1 MRVMASDRVRGTV
14 RSIRN
19 GVLVL
24 LAVFLPAVATAGVKS
39 IEQVF
44 PRCGQQGT
52 IVDVEIWG
60 VSLDAPR
67 EIVFYRPGI
76 RAFDFKVSEEA
87 PDRRNLAHG
96 GYWDQAVTCK
106 FEIAPDCPPG
116 QYAFRL
122 LTKHE
127 LSHLATFHVSPFRSV
142 DESEEVKD
150 TIETA
155 ELVEPNITING
166 KLGHQMADCFR
177 VPVKAGERLSVELES
192 VRVADYHYGASTY
205 DLEAQILDLSGKV
218 LASNDDNSLRIQ
230 DPVLSWVPEKDGE
243 VIVMARRSVDQITQT
258 RYVLHIGNH
267 PRPLVAFPPGGKAGS
282 DQAFRLIGDATGDI
296 EETIAIPK
304 VAGFF
309 DFAGDAPTAMRLRS
323 SKYPNLIET
332 ESDDPKAVTEVP
344 ELPRALNGIID
355 CFDDVDRYRISA
367 QKETPLRLRVFAA
380 SVGSPIDP
388 VLRIL
393 DSEGKVVLESDDA
406 GLPERDIFGTS
417 YRSKSGRPDLLDP
430 SVMWTPEADG
440 EYHVE
445 ISDQSAAGGPDG
457 VYRIEIESPGPV
469 VQTVL
474 KSFSFDWVENTRDT
488 GLALPRGGRLVAN
501 ITLPEGQWQK
511 LETPF
516 DLVAHGLPEG
526 VTMTGPRI
534 DPATVG
540 RDRRGDDLW
549 PVLFTASPDAKL
561 EGAVITLEAKPVDS
575 KFKVETRSQENVPF
589 LNHSGGDSL
598 HFAMVDRYVM
608 GVVDNAPFSIEIEA
622 PNAVLVRGGEIAIP
636 VTLTRHGDFE
646 GPVEFQARFA
656 DLGIDPQAPTTIPP
670 GETEAV
676 LRLSATSRA
685 PLGKRPIAVSARS
698 LVDEIPRSAGVGDR
712 RNCSSIIE
720 LTVAEP
726 YLELTSEPGS
736 VRRGESTEYR
746 WKVTQ
751 KTPFDGKA
759 RIQMLGLPKGVSL
772 VGDLPEIDS
781 TASEVV
787 FQVKATGEALL
798 GQATGLE
805 CEIVLTSG
813 GQEITQRSGSGIL
826 RIDPAAVETAG
837 NN

>member
-1 MRVMASDRVRGTV
+1 MKSA
-14 RSIRN
+14 
-19 GVLVL
+19 LVGIYRLSLILL
-24 LAVFLPAVATAGVKS
+24 LALSLQEASAGVKS

-52 IVDVEIWG
+52 VVEVEIWG
-60 VSLDAPR
+60 VSLDEPK
-67 EIVFYRPGI
+67 EIIFYQPGI
-76 RAFDFKVSEEA
+76 RAFDFQVKED
-87 PDRRNLAHG
+87 PPKRRNLAHG

-122 LTKHE
+122 LTKTE
-127 LSHLATFHVSPFRSV
+127 LSHLATFHVSPFPTV
-142 DESEEVKD
+142 DESEAVKD

-155 ELVEPNITING
+155 EAVEPNLTING
-166 KLGHQMADCFR
+166 VLGHHMADCFR

-192 VRVADYHYGASTY
+192 VRVADFHYGASSY
-205 DLEAQILDLSGKV
+205 DLEVRILDLSGKV

-230 DPVLSWVPEKDGE
+230 DPVLSWIPETDGE

-282 DQAFRLIGDATGDI
+282 EQTIRFIGDASGEI
-296 EETIAIPK
+296 ETKVAVPK

-309 DFAGDAPTAMRLRS
+309 DYSGEAPTTMRLRS
-323 SKYPNLIET
+323 SSFANTLESD
-332 ESDDPKAVTEVP
+332 SDDPKAVTEVP
-344 ELPRALNGIID
+344 ELPGALNGIID
-355 CFDDVDRYRISA
+355 RYDDVDRYRISVE
-367 QKETPLRLRVFAA
+367 KDVPLRLRVFAA

-393 DSEGKVVLESDDA
+393 DTEGEVVMESDDA
-406 GLPERDIFGTS
+406 SLPERDIFGTS

-440 EYHVE
+440 DYLVE

-488 GLALPRGGRLVAN
+488 GLALPQGGRLVAN
-501 ITLPEGQWQK
+501 ITLPEGQWK
-511 LETPF
+511 KFEAPF

-549 PVLFTASPDAKL
+549 PVLFTATPDAKI
-561 EGAVITLEAKPVDS
+561 EGAVITLEARPVDS
-575 KFKVETRSQENVPF
+575 EVTVETRCQENVPF

-608 GVVDNAPFSIEIEA
+608 GVTEPSPFSIEIEA

-636 VTLTRHGDFE
+636 VTLTRHGDFD

-676 LRLSATSRA
+676 LRLTATSRA

-726 YLELTSEPGS
+726 YLELTAEPGS
-736 VRRGESTEYR
+736 VRRGETTEYR

-751 KTPFDGKA
+751 KTPFDGTA

-772 VGDLPEIDS
+772 VGELPEIDS
-781 TASEVV
+781 SASEVV
-787 FQVKATGEALL
+787 FQVKATDEALL

-826 RIDPAAVETAG
+826 RIDPVAVETAA

>member
-1 MRVMASDRVRGTV
+1 MKCFRFVRRICAFTG
-14 RSIRN
+14 S
-19 GVLVL
+19 VL
-24 LAVFLPAVATAGVKS
+24 LVAFLSPATAQAGAKS

-52 IVDVEIWG
+52 VVDVEIWG
-60 VSLDAPR
+60 VSLDDPQ
-67 EIVFYRPGI
+67 EIIFFQPGI
-76 RAFDFKVSEEA
+76 RAFDFGVPEEQ
-87 PDRRNLAHG
+87 PKRRNLAHG
-96 GYWDQAVTCK
+96 GYWDQAITCK

-116 QYAFRL
+116 QHAFRL
-122 LTKHE
+122 LTKNE
-127 LSHLATFHVSPFRSV
+127 LSHLATFHVSPFRTI
-142 DESEEVKD
+142 DESQEVKD
-150 TIETA
+150 TIEAA
-155 ELVEPNITING
+155 ERVEPNITING
-166 KLGHQMADCFR
+166 ELGYELADCFR
-177 VPVKAGERLSVELES
+177 VPVKSGERISVELES
-192 VRVADYHYGASTY
+192 VRVADFHYGASTF
-205 DLEAQILDLSGKV
+205 DLEARLLDDSDKI

-230 DPVLSWVPEKDGE
+230 DPVLSWVAEKDGE
-243 VIVMARRSVDQITQT
+243 IIVMARRSTDQVTRT

-282 DQAFRLIGDATGDI
+282 EQNFRLIGDATGEI
-296 EETIAIPK
+296 EKTIP
-304 VAGFF
+304 VPDQVGFF
-309 DFAGDAPTAMRLRS
+309 DYSGEAPTPMRLRS
-323 SKYPNLIET
+323 SAYPNLLES
-332 ESDDPKAVTEVP
+332 ESDDPETVTEVP
-344 ELPRALNGIID
+344 ALPRALNGIID
-355 CFDDVDRYRISA
+355 KFDDVDRYRISV
-367 QKETPLRLRVFAA
+367 KKDEPLRVRVFAA
-380 SVGSPIDP
+380 AVGSPIDP

-393 DSEGKVVLESDDA
+393 DSDGEIVLESDDA

-430 SVMWTPEADG
+430 SVMWTPEEDG
-440 EYHVE
+440 DYIVE

-457 VYRIEIESPGPV
+457 VYRVEIESPGPV

-474 KSFSFDWVENTRDT
+474 KSFSFNWDENTRDT
-488 GLALPRGGRLVAN
+488 GLAIPRGGRLVTN
-501 ITLPEGQWQK
+501 ITLPEGQWKK
-511 LETPF
+511 LESPY
-516 DLVAHGLPEG
+516 DLVARGLPKG

-549 PVLFTASPDAKL
+549 PVLFTTSPDADL
-561 EGAVITLEAKPVDS
+561 TGAVISLEAKPVDS
-575 KFKVETRSQENVPF
+575 KIEVETRNQENVPF

-608 GVVDNAPFSIEIEA
+608 GVVEASPFSIEIET

-636 VTLTRHGDFE
+636 VTLTRHGEFD

-676 LRLSATSRA
+676 LKLSATSRA

-720 LTVAEP
+720 LIVAEP

-746 WKVTQ
+746 WKVDQ
-751 KTPFDGKA
+751 KTPFDGTA
-759 RIQMLGLPKGVSL
+759 RIKMLGLPKGVRI
-772 VGDLPEIDS
+772 VGEMPEIDS
-781 TASEVV
+781 TADEVV
-787 FQVKATGEALL
+787 FQIEATSEALL

-805 CEIVLTSG
+805 CEIEITAG
-813 GQEITQRSGSGIL
+813 GQKITQRSGSGIL
-826 RIDPAAVETAG
+826 RIDPAAVKTAE